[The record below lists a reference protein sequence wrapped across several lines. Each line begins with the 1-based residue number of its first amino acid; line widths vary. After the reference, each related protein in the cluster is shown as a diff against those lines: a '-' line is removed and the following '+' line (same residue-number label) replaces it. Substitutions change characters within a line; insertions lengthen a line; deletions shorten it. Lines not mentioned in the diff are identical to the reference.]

1 MYKKALDCG
10 LYPAEFWDMTLQE
23 VDDTVNS
30 RKKQKQDEIYALSAM
45 FRVAVLSVFRED
57 VSFPAPP
64 DEGNNAGNNW
74 QNSKNYMKAVCNKV
88 KKGGAKK

>member
-10 LYPAEFWDMTLQE
+10 LCPAEFWDMTLQE
-23 VDDTVNS
+23 IEDTVNS
-30 RKKQKQDEIYALSAM
+30 RKKQKQDEIYTLSAM

-64 DEGNNAGNNW
+64 NENIAGNNW